1 MHKTFRSLKN
11 PQYRLWAI
19 GAFISNI
26 GTWLQR
32 TAQDWLVIS
41 QLSDGNA
48 TAVGIVVA
56 LQFAP
61 QFLFLPLIGWAAD
74 YFDRRKL
81 LIATQSLRGLLALVQ
96 AIMILNGHLELWH
109 MYIFAFLL
117 GCFTAFDTPARHAF
131 VADLVDDKDMQ
142 NAVSLNSISFN
153 SARMIGPAIA
163 GFLILI
169 MGAGWVFAL
178 NAASFIPIL
187 VIMYVIKAQPT
198 SSSSEGLP
206 HTNTTP
212 NNHHATHK
220 TTFFDGFHY
229 IRQRPDMTIAIVMFF
244 FFAMFGLNFTV
255 YLTAMTVHVFT
266 GNAQQFGILMSIMA
280 IGSILGAIITANR
293 DTPSI
298 RFISFAAIAF
308 GVIALIA
315 SIIPNFWLFAA
326 SLCLIGM
333 TTQLFTT
340 SVHSLI
346 QLSAQKHIRG
356 RVIAILL
363 ATSVGGSAL
372 GGPLVGFT
380 ADLLGARWAIACG
393 GVLALLTALL
403 GLHHLRQQKR

>member
-1 MHKTFRSLKN
+1 MKNTFRSLSN

-32 TAQDWLVIS
+32 TAQDWIVIAE
-41 QLSDGNA
+41 LSDGNA

-61 QFLFLPLIGWAAD
+61 QFIFLPIIGWAAD

-81 LIATQSLRGLLALVQ
+81 LITTQTLRGLLALLQ
-96 AIMILNGHLELWH
+96 AVMILNGHLELWH

-131 VADLVDDKDMQ
+131 VADLVADKDLP

-163 GFLILI
+163 GFLILLI
-169 MGAGWVFAL
+169 GAGWVFAL
-178 NAASFIPIL
+178 NALSFLPIL
-187 VIMYVIKAQPT
+187 AIMFIIKAKPTDTPKVNNDTQPT
-198 SSSSEGLP
+198 K
-206 HTNTTP
+206 
-212 NNHHATHK
+212 K
-220 TTFFDGFHY
+220 TTLFDGFHY
-229 IRQRPDMTIAIVMFF
+229 IRQRPDMIVAISMFF

-255 YLTAMTVHVFT
+255 YLSAMTVNVFT
-266 GNAQQFGILMSIMA
+266 GNSQQFGILMSIMA
-280 IGSILGAIITANR
+280 IGSIVGAMITASR
-293 DTPSI
+293 DEPNI
-298 RFISFAAIAF
+298 RFISFSAIGF
-308 GVIALIA
+308 GVTALVT
-315 SIIPNFWLFAA
+315 SIIPNFWVFALLL
-326 SLCLIGM
+326 SVIGM

-340 SVHSLI
+340 SVHSLV
-346 QLSAQKHIRG
+346 QLSAQKYIRG

-363 ATSVGGSAL
+363 ATSVGGTAI
-372 GGPLVGFT
+372 GGPLVGWV

-393 GVLALLTALL
+393 GIVALSTAAYGIGYL
-403 GLHHLRQQKR
+403 KRK

>member
-1 MHKTFRSLKN
+1 MHKTFRSLSN
-11 PQYRLWAI
+11 PQYRLWAM
-19 GAFISNI
+19 GAFVSNI

-32 TAQDWLVIS
+32 TAQDWIVIAE
-41 QLSDGNA
+41 LSNGNA

-61 QFLFLPLIGWAAD
+61 QFIFLPIIGWAAD

-81 LIATQSLRGLLALVQ
+81 LIVTQSLRGLLALVQ

-131 VADLVDDKDMQ
+131 VADLVTDKDLA

-163 GFLILI
+163 GFLILLI
-169 MGAGWVFAL
+169 GAGWVFAL
-178 NAASFIPIL
+178 NALSFIPI
-187 VIMYVIKAQPT
+187 IAITYMIKAKPVNSLPSIESD
-198 SSSSEGLP
+198 SSKSSK
-206 HTNTTP
+206 
-212 NNHHATHK
+212 ATL
-220 TTFFDGFHY
+220 FDGFHY
-229 IRQRPDMTIAIVMFF
+229 IRQRPDMIIAITMFF

-255 YLTAMTVHVFT
+255 YLTSMTVHVFT
-266 GNAQQFGILMSIMA
+266 GNSQQFGILMSIMA
-280 IGSILGAIITANR
+280 VGSIIGAMITANR
-293 DTPSI
+293 ESPNI
-298 RFISFAAIAF
+298 RFISFSAIGF

-315 SIIPNFWLFAA
+315 SVIPNFWLFAA

-346 QLSAQKHIRG
+346 QLCAQKYIRG

-363 ATSVGGSAL
+363 ATSVGGSAI
-372 GGPLVGFT
+372 GGPLVGWT

-393 GVLALLTALL
+393 GIIALLTAAL
-403 GLHHLRQQKR
+403 GLRYLHQRGDK